1 MIGNVIKPLHLELD
15 LEQIEPL
22 AGTLT
27 WADGQKCTFTG
38 WLDLCA
44 ALEEAFAL
52 PSGSRQRGTGAQKA
66 KAE

>member
-1 MIGNVIKPLHLELD
+1 MIGDVIKPLHLELD

-27 WADGQKCTFTG
+27 WADGQNCTFTG

-52 PSGSRQRGTGAQKA
+52 PLGEQKTGNGGAESGG
-66 KAE
+66 